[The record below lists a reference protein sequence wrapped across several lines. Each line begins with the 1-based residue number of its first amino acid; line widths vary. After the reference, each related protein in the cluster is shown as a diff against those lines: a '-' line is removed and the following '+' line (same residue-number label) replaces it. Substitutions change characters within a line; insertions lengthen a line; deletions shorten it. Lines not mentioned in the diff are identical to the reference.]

1 MMKDDDFKLLMGF
14 ALGQTDK
21 QTDISECRVAFA
33 TENKLPFIL
42 LVDRVLQQTELEF
55 KMVTTS
61 FPIEY

>member
-1 MMKDDDFKLLMGF
+1 MKFHTFFCMRPSLN
-14 ALGQTDK
+14 
-21 QTDISECRVAFA
+21 ECSIFLIFDLQVK
-33 TENKLPFIL
+33 NKLPFIL